1 MLEHFLWRV
10 DYDAKRDRLLRAT
23 RDVKTGQ
30 CVFCK
35 RAYGNVILSTYRAAL
50 CAVCLRAAAADICCD
65 DCSTVFFLHSQD
77 QDRRRLAASLDPILA
92 ACSLDAADGKL
103 HADDEGIVRASY
115 ANVKNLVHVLN
126 KEGGLWVDHINEN
139 SYSLDAL
146 DETHLV
152 AVVGLFSICGL
163 ANHNCQP
170 NCTWSNAGDSV
181 LEVRALRDINEGE
194 ELTLSYIYILCAAPL
209 SESVDRFLEG
219 FCCPTCSS
227 KAVGE
232 NECLLAQVEDKLLCS
247 NCQFDVPRTVM
258 ASAVLTVRA
267 KLASAKLYL
276 NQFRYV
282 DVVAELGDVLRG
294 INANGQVIP
303 FHPSHGVAIALTRLF
318 SLCPGRY
325 YLPLA
330 LAHFDYPEA
339 LRRMLVDPTIPVSEN
354 LDRDELQREM
364 RASYQAFSDICAV
377 RLGKPHP
384 LRHRAVACLKY

>member
-1 MLEHFLWRV
+1 
-10 DYDAKRDRLLRAT
+10 
-23 RDVKTGQ
+23 
-30 CVFCK
+30 
-35 RAYGNVILSTYRAAL
+35 
-50 CAVCLRAAAADICCD
+50 
-65 DCSTVFFLHSQD
+65 
-77 QDRRRLAASLDPILA
+77 
-92 ACSLDAADGKL
+92 
-103 HADDEGIVRASY
+103 
-115 ANVKNLVHVLN
+115 
-126 KEGGLWVDHINEN
+126 
-139 SYSLDAL
+139 
-146 DETHLV
+146 
-152 AVVGLFSICGL
+152 
-163 ANHNCQP
+163 
-170 NCTWSNAGDSV
+170 
-181 LEVRALRDINEGE
+181 
-194 ELTLSYIYILCAAPL
+194 
-209 SESVDRFLEG
+209 
-219 FCCPTCSS
+219 
-227 KAVGE
+227 
-232 NECLLAQVEDKLLCS
+232 
-247 NCQFDVPRTVM
+247 M

-303 FHPSHGVAIALTRLF
+303 FHPSHGVAIALTRVLSDAHIKLGNVVETYKF
-318 SLCPGRY
+318 RRRLLKALQLVSWRY